1 MSIFGTRDSGPKVIN
16 NGLKL
21 WFDAAQTVSF
31 PKRANPTTGDNW
43 NDRASGLT
51 STINN
56 GFVNSNF
63 LWNSANGGYFEE
75 FASNDNY
82 VTINSPSFTNLTGV
96 TIQAAFMYTAGQF
109 EGPKFLNINGSSGA
123 VELGT
128 GFGGSDVGVI
138 LYGGTRI
145 ITSVTQNVWNFASAT
160 ISIPGQSMSLR
171 INGNARST
179 NTHGS
184 STNINFTSG
193 WMISRNATSG
203 TVLRGRLA
211 AVLFYDRALS
221 ADEELQNFNTYR
233 IRYGI

>member
-31 PKRANPTTGDNW
+31 PKRANPTTGDTW
-43 NDRASGLT
+43 VDRASGLT
-51 STINN
+51 ATINN
-56 GFVNSNF
+56 GFVNSYF

-82 VTINSPSFTNLTGV
+82 VTINSPSFTNLTQI
-96 TIQAAFMYTAGQF
+96 TIQSVFMYTAGQF
-109 EGPKFLNINGSSGA
+109 EGPKFLNISGSTGQ

-145 ITSVTQNVWNFASAT
+145 VTSVTQNVWNFASAT
-160 ISIPGQSMSLR
+160 INIPTGAMTLR

-184 STNINFTSG
+184 TSNINFSSG
-193 WMISRNATSG
+193 WMLSRNPTSG
-203 TVLRGRLA
+203 TVIRGRLA
-211 AVLFYDRALS
+211 AVLFYDRALT